1 MNQGT
6 SNKRIQLEIVNIVS
20 CLTATIMAGQVLT
33 LRVLTLIASV
43 LPNPLIDSVTEGC
56 VNCL

>member
-33 LRVLTLIASV
+33 LRVLTLMASV
-43 LPNPLIDSVTEGC
+43 LPNPLIDSGTEGF
-56 VNCL
+56 VK